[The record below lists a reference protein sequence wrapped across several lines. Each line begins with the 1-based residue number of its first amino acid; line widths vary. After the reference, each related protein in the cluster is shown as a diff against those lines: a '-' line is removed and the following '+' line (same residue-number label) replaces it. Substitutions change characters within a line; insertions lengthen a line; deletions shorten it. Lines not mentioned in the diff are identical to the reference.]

1 MSTSTC
7 HGSMRRRKPTAV
19 VETKRELIKLGL
31 EIKQDTYMH
40 DRSKSHTKLTLWN
53 FHSRNPQNK
62 KICNIGPGPTAAI
75 ASTGFS
81 DMYAG
86 PGKCT
91 SSETSHPTTASIATR
106 PCLSS
111 DSLMNFAGKM
121 VERPKGSKP
130 TSPTMPSRF
139 LGLSR
144 KGMDFDIAGGAAGA
158 AGAASASADD
168 MRTVDAGALVITLEK
183 EAGVTNAEAHDA
195 HAVTAPT
202 VERTFIVAE

>member
-1 MSTSTC
+1 MCIARTEDNKCGTT
-7 HGSMRRRKPTAV
+7 HATTAA
-19 VETKRELIKLGL
+19 VEAETA
-31 EIKQDTYMH
+31 
-40 DRSKSHTKLTLWN
+40 HTNGLTLWN
-53 FHSRNPQNK
+53 FHSRNPQKK

-121 VERPKGSKP
+121 VENPSGSKP

-144 KGMDFDIAGGAAGA
+144 KGMDLDIAGGAGGAAGA
-158 AGAASASADD
+158 SSAGAAGDD
-168 MRTVDAGALVITLEK
+168 MRRVDAGAITLENA
-183 EAGVTNAEAHDA
+183 AGVTNAEAHDA

-202 VERTFIVAE
+202 VEMTFIVFGWLSVTEVV